1 MLSLFLLICLE
12 LDQGTT
18 QNLVRYNIMKNLQLM
33 EVVFWWQRSQIY
45 TAVLTKFPNYS
56 PGSRFGIRTVFSLGT
71 YLMLW

>member
-45 TAVLTKFPNYS
+45 TAVLTKFP
-56 PGSRFGIRTVFSLGT
+56 
-71 YLMLW
+71 